1 MPSKKICF
9 NINSYYQ
16 ASEIVSFCSKNE
28 IVPILFV
35 RYFIINGFG
44 PEWIKELKRLLNN
57 QFSTK
62 KFKLY
67 ADSKKNY
74 GLYINLVEQKI
85 DFIKVDSDHET
96 FIKLKQIAK
105 KNKVLLNPGFSIID
119 LAKIKNVQIKIK
131 KYLKYIK

>member
-16 ASEIVSFCSKNE
+16 ASEIVSFCSKNK

-35 RYFIINGFG
+35 KYFIINGFG
-44 PEWIKELKRLLNN
+44 PDWIKELKRLLTN

-74 GLYINLVEQKI
+74 SLYINLVEQKI
-85 DFIKVDSDHET
+85 DFIKVDSDPET

-105 KNKVLLNPGFSIID
+105 KNKVLLNPEFSIID
-119 LAKIKNVQIKIK
+119 LAKIKNIQIKIK
-131 KYLKYIK
+131 KYLRYIK

>member
-1 MPSKKICF
+1 VPSKKICF

-16 ASEIVSFCSKNE
+16 ASEIVSFCSKNK

-35 RYFIINGFG
+35 KYFIINGFG
-44 PEWIKELKRLLNN
+44 PDWIKELKRLLTN

-74 GLYINLVEQKI
+74 SLYINLVEQKI
-85 DFIKVDSDHET
+85 DFIKVDSDPET

-105 KNKVLLNPGFSIID
+105 KNKVLLNPEFSIID
-119 LAKIKNVQIKIK
+119 LAKIKNIQIKIK
-131 KYLKYIK
+131 KYLRYIK